1 MNTQETMEDLF
12 PGCSTGRR
20 LQLIRGTL
28 RSHVQKMWQ
37 AVQSRQT
44 PGMPVETDC
53 SAPHITQRWA
63 TYKLLQRQVQEMEE
77 NRENTGFAVTDH
89 ELSMA
94 VDQGCFD
101 LSKEPERKKT
111 GWKVIGF

>member
-1 MNTQETMEDLF
+1 
-12 PGCSTGRR
+12 
-20 LQLIRGTL
+20 
-28 RSHVQKMWQ
+28 
-37 AVQSRQT
+37 
-44 PGMPVETDC
+44 
-53 SAPHITQRWA
+53 
-63 TYKLLQRQVQEMEE
+63 MEE